1 MNYNEAID
9 FIHSVSN
16 YFCKPGLSRISSLLD
31 ALGNPQDSLKYIHV
45 AGTNGK
51 GSFCAYLSKILE
63 MAGYKVGRYTSPY
76 ILRFNERISINDTP
90 ISDDDLAEL
99 CTLIKNR
106 CQEMTDKPTEFEVIT
121 AIGFEYFK
129 RKECDIVILECG
141 LGGRFDATNI
151 INTPLISVITGI
163 DYDHQAF
170 LGDTIEQ
177 IAFEKAGIIKK
188 NAPCLWCGENK
199 IAEKVIKDVC
209 QKQSSKL
216 FFPDEPTIKTADLSG
231 TKFDLASNTDLETQL
246 LGLYQVKNAANAV
259 KAAELINCLGFNIPK
274 LAIKRGLKE
283 AKWFARFEK
292 LCDSPTVIFD
302 GGHNPQGV
310 LAATN
315 SFKHYFCD
323 KKAIVISGVMADKN
337 YSFIVEKIGEI
348 ADRVFCITAPN
359 PRALSKEAYAKEFE
373 KIGITATA
381 STVKQALDDA
391 FLLSIKNDLPIICL
405 GSLYM
410 YSDIY
415 DLIK

>member
-1 MNYNEAID
+1 
-9 FIHSVSN
+9 
-16 YFCKPGLSRISSLLD
+16 
-31 ALGNPQDSLKYIHV
+31 
-45 AGTNGK
+45 
-51 GSFCAYLSKILE
+51 
-63 MAGYKVGRYTSPY
+63 MATFG
-76 ILRFNERISINDTP
+76 
-90 ISDDDLAEL
+90 
-99 CTLIKNR
+99 
-106 CQEMTDKPTEFEVIT
+106 
-121 AIGFEYFK
+121 
-129 RKECDIVILECG
+129 
-141 LGGRFDATNI
+141 
-151 INTPLISVITGI
+151 
-163 DYDHQAF
+163 
-170 LGDTIEQ
+170 
-177 IAFEKAGIIKK
+177 
-188 NAPCLWCGENK
+188 
-199 IAEKVIKDVC
+199 
-209 QKQSSKL
+209 
-216 FFPDEPTIKTADLSG
+216 
-231 TKFDLASNTDLETQL
+231 TDLETQL

-259 KAAELINCLGFNIPK
+259 KAAELINSLGFNIPK

-283 AKWFARFEK
+283 AKWSARFEK

-315 SFKHYFCD
+315 SFKHYFGD
-323 KKAIVISGVMADKN
+323 KKAIVISGVMADKD

-359 PRALSKEAYAKEFE
+359 PRALSKEAYAEEFE